1 MSSAFRKAMLFVA
14 SVFLALLVTGF
25 GFSAYQATAFEKSN
39 PNRGERL
46 DVGGYRMN
54 SVYVPRPNTADLPTL
69 VFIHGASANLRDQM
83 TAFRSR
89 LEGRADMLF
98 LDRPGFGF
106 SDRGGP
112 QNAYPDGQADAI
124 AALMRRRSISKAI
137 IVSHSFGGAIAA
149 SFALNHKDMVAGL
162 LFLSPATHPWPG
174 GIEWYYDAAK
184 APVFGW
190 LFSSLVAPPVGMALI
205 DKATKTVFEPNAR
218 PDDYVEQTAAYL
230 ALRPRSFRNNAIDVA
245 NLLDYVKR
253 MSPRYREI
261 KAPAVIITGDADR
274 VVYPEI
280 HSAQLHEDIAGSTL
294 LRIHN
299 LGHKPDY
306 AATDV
311 AIAALETLAGK
322 TRDLEGVVRRAEA
335 RIAGDRAQ

>member
-1 MSSAFRKAMLFVA
+1 MLFIA
-14 SVFLALLVTGF
+14 SIFLAVLITGF
-25 GFSAYQATAFEKSN
+25 GFSSYQAAAIDRSN
-39 PNRGERL
+39 PNRGERI

-54 SVYVPRPNTADLPTL
+54 SVYLPRPKTADLPSL
-69 VFIHGASANLRDQM
+69 VFIHGASANLHDQM
-83 TAFRSR
+83 TAFRSK

-98 LDRPGFGF
+98 LDRPGLGF

-124 AALMRRRSISKAI
+124 AALMKKRGIKNAI

-174 GIEWYYDAAK
+174 GIEWYYDAARV
-184 APVFGW
+184 PVFGW
-190 LFSSLVAPPVGMALI
+190 LFSTLVAPPVGMALI
-205 DKATKTVFEPNAR
+205 DKATKAVFEPNPR

-230 ALRPRSFRNNAIDVA
+230 ALRPRTFRNNAIDVA

-253 MSPRYREI
+253 VSPRYKEI
-261 KAPAVIITGDADR
+261 TAPVVIITGDADR
-274 VVYPEI
+274 VVLPEI
-280 HSAQLHEDIAGSTL
+280 HSRQLHEDIAGSTL

-306 AATDV
+306 AATDL
-311 AIAALETLAGK
+311 AIAAIETLAGQK
-322 TRDLEGVVRRAEA
+322 RNLKELAAQAEA
-335 RIAGDRAQ
+335 RLAGDRTE